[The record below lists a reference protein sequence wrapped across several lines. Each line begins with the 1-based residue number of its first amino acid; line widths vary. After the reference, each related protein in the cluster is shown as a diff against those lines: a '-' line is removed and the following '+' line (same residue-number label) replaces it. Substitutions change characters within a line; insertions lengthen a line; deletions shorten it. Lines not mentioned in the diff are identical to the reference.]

1 MRCKVF
7 CVWSSWT
14 DSLVAL
20 RTHLLASS
28 LQLVSMSRTSSS
40 LASDRVSYGSSA
52 SKSECPRQQVLGE
65 ASVWCGLV
73 DCQPKNSSK
82 CKRGTGSTA
91 TAGIRRSIAGLASD
105 ARCAGSS
112 RSSVVLAAP
121 RALVIMSGAGS
132 SCALARFMVTA
143 RSRAMRSSCRG
154 VTPPLSADSVRGKPL
169 REKPLRLA
177 QSGYSGIGVSRAR
190 GLRLRE

>member
-52 SKSECPRQQVLGE
+52 
-65 ASVWCGLV
+65 WCGLV

-177 QSGYSGIGVSRAR
+177 QSGDSGIGVSRAR